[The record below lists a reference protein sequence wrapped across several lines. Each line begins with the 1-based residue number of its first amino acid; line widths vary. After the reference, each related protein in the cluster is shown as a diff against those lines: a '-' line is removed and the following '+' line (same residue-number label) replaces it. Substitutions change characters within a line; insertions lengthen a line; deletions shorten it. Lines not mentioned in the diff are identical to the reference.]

1 MNTWWLTGL
10 PLAINTGKAMRQ
22 QIPLFLR
29 LIIELQS
36 NCNRECF
43 FCNRTFDVS
52 GKRLDESGKRIIK
65 QMPTENALR
74 IMDQAKALGF
84 KGRVAF
90 HHMSEPFLDSRI
102 IDMAHEAR
110 RRGFR
115 PYEHTNGD
123 VLRNNKELCREAANV
138 FEYIK
143 VGLYDY
149 KNEAELK
156 QEQSFWRD
164 ALQGTE
170 VRFSLGGMVFP
181 RSMTPEDEKM
191 FRPKNNYPGTP
202 CTRPLFRMIVHYDG
216 NVGLCCEDM
225 TDAFGLGN
233 AFEQPLGD
241 IWYSEK
247 HVGIV
252 KDLQQGRREK
262 YEACK
267 NCPMPG
273 FAEVKW
279 KKGGNRFA
287 M

>member
-1 MNTWWLTGL
+1 
-10 PLAINTGKAMRQ
+10 MRQ
-22 QIPLFLR
+22 QIPLFHR
-29 LIIELQS
+29 IIIELQS

-52 GKRLDESGKRIIK
+52 GKRLDENGGKIIK

-74 IMDQAKALGF
+74 IMDEAVALGF

-90 HHMSEPFLDSRI
+90 HHMSEPFLDNRI

-110 RRGFR
+110 KRGLR

-123 VLRNNKELCREAANV
+123 VLRNNKALCREAAKV

-149 KNEAELK
+149 KNETELNEEK
-156 QEQSFWRD
+156 SFWRE
-164 ALQGTE
+164 ALKGTD
-170 VRFSLGGMVFP
+170 VRFSPGAMVFP
-181 RSMTPEDEKM
+181 RRMTPEDERM
-191 FRPKNNYPGTP
+191 FRAKHNYPEAP
-202 CTRPLFRMIVHYDG
+202 CVRPLLRMIIHYDG

-225 TDAFGLGN
+225 TDAFDLGN
-233 AFEQPLGD
+233 AFGQPIGD
-241 IWYSEK
+241 ICYSEK
-247 HVGIV
+247 HVAII

-267 NCPMPG
+267 NCPLPA
-273 FAEVKW
+273 FADVKW
-279 KKGGNRFA
+279 NKDGNRLTRLVRNVWSKL
-287 M
+287 